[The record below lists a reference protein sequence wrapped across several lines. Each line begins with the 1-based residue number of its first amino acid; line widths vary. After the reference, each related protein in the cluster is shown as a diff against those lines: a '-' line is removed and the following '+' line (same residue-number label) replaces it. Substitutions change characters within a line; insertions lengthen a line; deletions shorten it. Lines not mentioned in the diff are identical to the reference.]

1 MCAYRVVVCGAKH
14 ALENGFFP
22 SGSECIG
29 KVIKFPFYTALL
41 WNSTPGRSVAQL
53 IFFNISLYMCIGN
66 DATSV
71 YGFAVYTAAYRRD
84 NATYASRHSA
94 PRRDA
99 TENKFPGFQRACT
112 KSVFGWSFFYWISI
126 CRASVKNAWDG
137 NTCIPVEH
145 NTLNEIA

>member
-1 MCAYRVVVCGAKH
+1 MVQHQFMVS
-14 ALENGFFP
+14 P
-22 SGSECIG
+22 SIPRL
-29 KVIKFPFYTALL
+29 IDAIT
-41 WNSTPGRSVAQL
+41 QL
-53 IFFNISLYMCIGN
+53 
-66 DATSV
+66 
-71 YGFAVYTAAYRRD
+71 
-84 NATYASRHSA
+84 YASRHSA

>member
-1 MCAYRVVVCGAKH
+1 
-14 ALENGFFP
+14 LENSFF
-22 SGSECIG
+22 SYGSECIG
-29 KVIKFPFYTALL
+29 KVIKCTFYTVLL
-41 WNSTPGRSVAQL
+41 WNSTPGRSLTQL
-53 IFFNISLYMCIGN
+53 IFSISLCICVQKMAQHQFMVSPSTPRLI
-66 DATSV
+66 DAITQL
-71 YGFAVYTAAYRRD
+71 
-84 NATYASRHSA
+84 YASQRSA

-112 KSVFGWSFFYWISI
+112 KNGFGWSFFYWISI